1 MQKYRLLLIA
11 LAGVAIAAATY
22 FFWPAP
28 APQTEAAA
36 EAPAE
41 PGAVSAEQIKRLG
54 IELAA
59 AEAVDSIP
67 LGSAAGTITLPPDA
81 RVAVAAPFDGIVTQ
95 MLVMEGQAVSRGQA
109 LAIIRAPQPV
119 QIGAD
124 LARAEADLGYAR
136 ANAGRLNTLAREGI
150 IAGSRADE
158 ANAAVRQAEVNVA
171 ENRRLL
177 GQSGASGNGTITL
190 RAPIAG
196 RVADIAIA
204 PGGPVSGMAAP
215 FIIEATD
222 RLIVDV
228 QLPERM
234 AKAVRPGMV
243 VEIVLASA
251 MSGTASGAGPN
262 EPAKTVGGQI
272 LSVAPSMD
280 PMTRSVMAKASIGN
294 APGLVPGTGVM
305 VTIMGGEAAG
315 GVSVPSAAV
324 TRIDGKDY
332 VYIRTPKGFARREVV
347 LVTHSNGRAILSSG
361 LATGEQV
368 AVKGVAELKSL
379 LAE

>member
-1 MQKYRLLLIA
+1 MLKNRLLLIVAA
-11 LAGVAIAAATY
+11 LMAIAAAAY
-22 FFWPAP
+22 FFWPVAEP
-28 APQTEAAA
+28 VTEMA
-36 EAPAE
+36 EAPVE
-41 PGAVSAEQIKRLG
+41 PGALSAEQIKRLG
-54 IELAA
+54 IELTA

-67 LGSAAGTITLPPDA
+67 LGSVSGTINLPPDA

-95 MLVMEGQAVSRGQA
+95 LLVIEGQAVSRGQA

-124 LARAEADLGYAR
+124 LARAQADLGYAR

-150 IAGSRADE
+150 VAGSRADE
-158 ANAAVRQAEVNVA
+158 ANAAVRQAEVNVS

-196 RVADIAIA
+196 RVADMAIA
-204 PGGPVSGMAAP
+204 PGGPVTGMAAP
-215 FIIEATD
+215 FIIEATN
-222 RLIVDV
+222 RLIVDL

-234 AKAVRPGMV
+234 AKTVFPGMV
-243 VEIVLASA
+243 VEIMLAPA
-251 MSGTASGAGPN
+251 QPGGAPII
-262 EPAKTVGGQI
+262 VGGKI

-294 APGLVPGTGVM
+294 APGLVPGAGVM
-305 VTIMGGEAAG
+305 VTIQGDANTGGI
-315 GVSVPSAAV
+315 SVPSAAV

-332 VYIRTPKGFARREVV
+332 VYVRTAKGFERRAVV
-347 LVTHSNGRAILSSG
+347 LVTNSNGRAILSNG
-361 LATGEQV
+361 LAKGEQV
-368 AVKGVAELKSL
+368 AIKGVAELKSL
-379 LAE
+379 LSE

>member
-1 MQKYRLLLIA
+1 MQKYRHLLIA
-11 LAGVAIAAATY
+11 LAVAAIGLVTY
-22 FFWPAP
+22 IFWPAS
-28 APQTEAAA
+28 APTEAVA
-36 EAPAE
+36 EAEPAD
-41 PGAVSAEQIKRLG
+41 PGALSAEQIKRLG
-54 IELAA
+54 IETAA

-67 LGSAAGTITLPPDA
+67 LGSVAGTIALPPDA

-158 ANAAVRQAEVNVA
+158 ANAAVRQAEVNVS

-196 RVADIAIA
+196 RVAAIAIA

-228 QLPERM
+228 QLLERM
-234 AKAVRPGMV
+234 AKAVQPGMA

-251 MSGTASGAGPN
+251 MSG

-272 LSVAPSMD
+272 LSIAPSMD

-305 VTIMGGEAAG
+305 VTIMGGAQEG
-315 GVSVPSAAV
+315 GVSIPSAAV

-332 VYIRTPKGFARREVV
+332 VYIRTATGFARREVM

>member
-1 MQKYRLLLIA
+1 MVVIA
-11 LAGVAIAAATY
+11 TATY
-22 FFWPAP
+22 VYWPAP
-28 APQTEAAA
+28 APETAEVA

-59 AEAVDSIP
+59 AETVDSIP
-67 LGSAAGTITLPPDA
+67 LGSVAGTITLPPDA
-81 RVAVAAPFDGIVTQ
+81 RGAVAAPFDGIVTQ
-95 MLVMEGQAVSRGQA
+95 MLVMEGQEVSRGQA

-196 RVADIAIA
+196 RVAAIAIA
-204 PGGPVSGMAAP
+204 PGGPASGMAAP

-222 RLIVDV
+222 RLLVDV

-234 AKAVRPGMV
+234 AKAVRPGMA
-243 VEIVLASA
+243 VEIAL
-251 MSGTASGAGPN
+251 TATAPG
-262 EPAKTVGGQI
+262 EPAKAVGGQI

-332 VYIRTPKGFARREVV
+332 VYIRTAKGFARREVV
-347 LVTHSNGRAILSSG
+347 LVTHSNGRAILSEG
-361 LATGEQV
+361 LATAEQV

>member
-1 MQKYRLLLIA
+1 MQKNRLLLIA
-11 LAGVAIAAATY
+11 LAVVAIAAATY
-22 FFWPAP
+22 FFWPTP
-28 APQTEAAA
+28 VPEAA
-36 EAPAE
+36 EAEETPAE
-41 PGAVSAEQIKRLG
+41 PGVLSAEQIKRLG
-54 IELAA
+54 IETAA

-67 LGSAAGTITLPPDA
+67 LGSVAGTINLPPDA

-158 ANAAVRQAEVNVA
+158 ANAAVRQAEVNVS

-177 GQSGASGNGTITL
+177 GQSSASGNGTITL

-222 RLIVDV
+222 RLIVDL

-234 AKAVRPGMV
+234 AKTVRPGMA

-251 MSGTASGAGPN
+251 VPRQPTL
-262 EPAKTVGGQI
+262 TVGGEI

-305 VTIMGGEAAG
+305 VTIQGGAQEG

-332 VYIRTPKGFARREVV
+332 VYVRTAKGFERREVV
-347 LVTHSNGRAILSSG
+347 LVTNSNGRAILSGG
-361 LATGEQV
+361 LTKGEKV

>member
-1 MQKYRLLLIA
+1 MQKSRLSIIVIA
-11 LAGVAIAAATY
+11 LVAIAAAAY
-22 FFWPAP
+22 YFWPV
-28 APQTEAAA
+28 A
-36 EAPAE
+36 EPVADVAEPPAE
-41 PGAVSAEQIKRLG
+41 PGALTAEQIKRLG

-59 AEAVDSIP
+59 AETVNSIP
-67 LGSAAGTITLPPDA
+67 LGSVSGTINLPPDA

-95 MLVMEGQAVSRGQA
+95 LLVMEGQAVSRGQA

-150 IAGSRADE
+150 IAGARADE
-158 ANAAVRQAEVNVA
+158 ANAAVRQAEVNVS

-222 RLIVDV
+222 RLIVDL

-234 AKAVRPGMV
+234 AKTVRPGMA
-243 VEIVLASA
+243 VEIVLTSIAP
-251 MSGTASGAGPN
+251 GGAPV
-262 EPAKTVGGQI
+262 TVGGQI
-272 LSVAPSMD
+272 LSVAPSID

-305 VTIMGGEAAG
+305 VTIQGGEAAGGKAAG

-324 TRIDGKDY
+324 TRVDGKDY
-332 VYIRTPKGFARREVV
+332 VYVRTAKGFERREVV
-347 LVTHSNGRAILSSG
+347 LITNSNGRAILSGG
-361 LATGEQV
+361 LVKDEQV